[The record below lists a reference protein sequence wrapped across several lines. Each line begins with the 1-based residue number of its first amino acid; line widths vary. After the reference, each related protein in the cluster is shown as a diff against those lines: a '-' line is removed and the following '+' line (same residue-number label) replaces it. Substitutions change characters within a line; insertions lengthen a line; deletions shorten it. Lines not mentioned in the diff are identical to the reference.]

1 MQMQSERTLVATK
14 TWSRILRASI
24 HSPMN
29 SSELSSWL
37 HTKQRHIVRKRR
49 NVTGSERKTPRAHP
63 ALGEGSSV
71 VRTSCSRCL

>member
-1 MQMQSERTLVATK
+1 MQSKCTLVATK
-14 TWSRILRASI
+14 ICSRILRPSI

-37 HTKQRHIVRKRR
+37 HTTPGHIVSKRR
-49 NVTGSERKTPRAHP
+49 NITGPERKTPRAR
-63 ALGEGSSV
+63 ALGADSSV